1 MYLLQSYKQQASKLA
16 GQIALL
22 KAYST
27 RSAQQTAQDAVQ
39 IFGGRGITQSG
50 MGAEI
55 EHVSTL
61 PFGSV
66 SLRLVLNGTTVLQ
79 DRHIRLAV
87 GWK

>member
-1 MYLLQSYKQQASKLA
+1 MGIPQSYKQQASKLA

-27 RSAQQTAQDAVQ
+27 KSAQQTAQDAVQ

-55 EHVSTL
+55 EHVSPL
-61 PFGSV
+61 IFGFIS
-66 SLRLVLNGTTVLQ
+66 LVLVLTSIIVLQ
-79 DRHIRLAV
+79 DRYLRLAV

>member
-1 MYLLQSYKQQASKLA
+1 MSPLAQAKGFADARVLQSYKQQASKLA

-55 EHVSTL
+55 EHVSSPLGFVT
-61 PFGSV
+61 FISV
-66 SLRLVLNGTTVLQ
+66 LTGTTVL
-79 DRHIRLAV
+79 
-87 GWK
+87 